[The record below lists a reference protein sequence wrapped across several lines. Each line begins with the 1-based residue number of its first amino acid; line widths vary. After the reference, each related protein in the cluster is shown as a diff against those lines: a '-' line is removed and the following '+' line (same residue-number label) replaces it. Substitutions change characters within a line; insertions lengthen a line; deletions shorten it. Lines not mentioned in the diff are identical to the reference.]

1 MKKIIVLGV
10 LCISAL
16 SFGRDF
22 EYHEVRDII
31 KPMKSSLEKLNQL
44 IPEEWEAEREDMN
57 KNIERYADFHA
68 EL

>member
-1 MKKIIVLGV
+1 MNKIIVLGV
-10 LCISAL
+10 LCIGAL

-44 IPEEWEAEREDMN
+44 TP
-57 KNIERYADFHA
+57 
-68 EL
+68 